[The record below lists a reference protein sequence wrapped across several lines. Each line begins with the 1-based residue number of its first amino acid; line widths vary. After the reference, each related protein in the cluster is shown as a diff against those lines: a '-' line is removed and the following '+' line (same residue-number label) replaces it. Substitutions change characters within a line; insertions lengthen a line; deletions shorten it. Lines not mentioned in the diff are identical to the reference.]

1 MTQHADILDT
11 RESLTGG
18 FWGSVLLHGSLI
30 GVAVAY
36 TLIVSNAVPMG
47 DPNAGG
53 AAVGVEAVKSIPLA
67 HQGPQNP
74 VANDTQSQVPETP
87 APPVAR
93 KEIEKPPPPDAIP
106 LKSREVKKKP
116 AKVASQPQRFRPYQQ
131 LQPNQLTTQAPPQ
144 VSNPL
149 FSAQAGSGHVGTG
162 ARTTLGSQC
171 PAYSAQIVQLVA
183 QRWNTGD
190 VDARYQTAPVVIV
203 TFDLLRNGTVKNL
216 AILQRSGISALDF
229 STQRAIEDV
238 GTFPPLP
245 ACFTKDVARVEFD
258 FELKR

>member
-18 FWGSVLLHGSLI
+18 FWASVLLHGSIFGIAMVYAFLGRAI
-30 GVAVAY
+30 
-36 TLIVSNAVPMG
+36 PMG

-87 APPVAR
+87 APPVER
-93 KEIEKPPPPDAIP
+93 KQIEKPPPPDAVA
-106 LKSREVKKKP
+106 LKSREEKKKP
-116 AKVASQPQRFRPYQQ
+116 AKVASAPQRFRPYQQ
-131 LQPNQLTTQAPPQ
+131 LEQNQLTTKAAPQ
-144 VSNPL
+144 VSTPL
-149 FSAQAGSGHVGTG
+149 YSAQAGSGHVGTG
-162 ARTTLGSQC
+162 ANSSLGSRC
-171 PAYSAQIVQLVA
+171 GAYSAQIVNLVA

-203 TFDLLRNGTVKNL
+203 TFELARNGTVSHL
-216 AILQRSGISALDF
+216 AVLQRSGISALDF
-229 STQRAIEDV
+229 SAQRAIEDA
-238 GTFPPLP
+238 TPFPPLP
-245 ACFTKDVARVEFD
+245 ACFDKDVAKVEFN